1 MEQSCD
7 STKSILDITLFGV
20 LDRINLLTSCLHS
33 VISFEVKNKDI
44 TINLPEGITQKEYE
58 NIKDVL
64 IIYRQMECYIKD
76 LMEHLDDVKRNTE
89 TLLRLYK
96 TSLEGLHEAVQFKTA
111 VPTEF
116 VFVSTIFVFKV
127 KTIQFISENVFN
139 IFLHCKTYFLVYFTN

>member
-44 TINLPEGITQKEYE
+44 TINLPEGIYQKEYE

-64 IIYRQMECYIKD
+64 IMYRQMECYIKD

-116 VFVSTIFVFKV
+116 VFVSIIFVFKV
-127 KTIQFISENVFN
+127 KIILNAKS
-139 IFLHCKTYFLVYFTN
+139 IY